1 MRCSSSGGTLAHA
14 FFPQQGNLSGDIH
27 FDAAEEWTLGSAE
40 GINLTQVTLV
50 LTLPLTLAVVQVAV
64 HEIGHSLGL
73 DHSAVR
79 GSIMFPR
86 WMSVT
91 TVVKYPFRHKTI
103 KANNLLMPQLR
114 GLPATARTPPGR
126 HPSYPG
132 AVWDA
137 AGGGGGG
144 GWEGGGGG
152 WCT

>member
-1 MRCSSSGGTLAHA
+1 MNSKDDVTFSCSGGTLAHA
-14 FFPQQGNLSGDIH
+14 FFPQQGRLSGDIH

-50 LTLPLTLAVVQVAV
+50 LTLFLTLTLPLTLALVQVAV

-91 TVVKYPFRHKTI
+91 TVVKYPFL
-103 KANNLLMPQLR
+103 A
-114 GLPATARTPPGR
+114 
-126 HPSYPG
+126 
-132 AVWDA
+132 
-137 AGGGGGG
+137 
-144 GWEGGGGG
+144 
-152 WCT
+152 

>member
-1 MRCSSSGGTLAHA
+1 MRINSKDDVTCSCSGGTLAHA
-14 FFPQQGNLSGDIH
+14 FFPQQGRLSGDIH

-50 LTLPLTLAVVQVAV
+50 RTLTFTLTLALVQVAV

-91 TVVKYPFRHKTI
+91 TVVKYPFWHKTI
-103 KANNLLMPQLR
+103 KANN
-114 GLPATARTPPGR
+114 
-126 HPSYPG
+126 
-132 AVWDA
+132 
-137 AGGGGGG
+137 
-144 GWEGGGGG
+144 
-152 WCT
+152 